1 MEGPFYTR
9 AGDMGLVI
17 NLVREAN
24 IVLAS
29 FSKDSPD
36 YIWKQERFK
45 EAISVMRNIEATK
58 PQHDEDIQFILN
70 TINTIWNKGILS
82 PLTLENDEFEP
93 YSNSH
98 ILHNLRYKHI
108 VKFNGII
115 YNQNAYKVTVR
126 NSYDHISKCKI
137 ENGIESVNF
146 NPCIFISKGGVITGE
161 YVQDCI
167 IRQEVV
173 DKHCFTIQSIINIP
187 VSVIYISDNNYIL
200 VVDHREPKLKALNEF
215 YNVPVGFDDT
225 VKNMKLNIRK
235 YKKL

>member
-1 MEGPFYTR
+1 MFEQFLIHD
-9 AGDMGLVI
+9 GDSGLVI
-17 NLVREAN
+17 KLVREAN
-24 IVLAS
+24 ILLAS
-29 FSKDSPD
+29 MDKNSSDYEYKYYRLEDS
-36 YIWKQERFK
+36 INIMR
-45 EAISVMRNIEATK
+45 AIDATE

-108 VKFNGII
+108 IKFNGNI

-126 NSYDHISKCKI
+126 NSYNHINKCKI
-137 ENGIESVNF
+137 ENPFEYIYL
-146 NPCIFISKGGVITGE
+146 NPRIFISKGGVITGE

-167 IRQEVV
+167 IRQEIV

-200 VVDHREPKLKALNEF
+200 VVDHREPKLKALRQF
-215 YNVPVGFDDT
+215 YDCPISIDDAI
-225 VKNMKLNIRK
+225 KNCKCNIRN

>member
-1 MEGPFYTR
+1 MFEPFLIH
-9 AGDMGLVI
+9 DEDSGLVI
-17 NLVREAN
+17 KLVREAN
-24 IVLAS
+24 ILLAS
-29 FSKDSPD
+29 MDRHSPD
-36 YIWKQERFK
+36 YEYKYYRLEDSINIMR
-45 EAISVMRNIEATK
+45 AIDATE

-70 TINTIWNKGILS
+70 TINIIWNKGILS
-82 PLTLENDEFEP
+82 PLTLEDDEFES

-98 ILHNLRYKHI
+98 ILYNLRYKHI

-126 NSYDHISKCKI
+126 NSYSHISKCKI
-137 ENGIESVNF
+137 ENPFEYIYL
-146 NPCIFISKGGVITGE
+146 NPRIFISKGGVITGE

-200 VVDHREPKLKALNEF
+200 VVDHREPKLKTLQQF
-215 YNVPVGFDDT
+215 YDCPINVDDT
-225 VKNMKLNIRK
+225 IKNCKCNIRN
-235 YKKL
+235 YKK